1 MNRLVALG
9 WRVVAVGNA
18 DQYVSRLTD
27 AGIEFEEV
35 TFNRSGLAPRQDSAA
50 LLRLT
55 RLYRRLKPDLI
66 HHCQGKPVILG
77 CAAARLCPSAKVV
90 NTITG
95 LGHAFIAG
103 GPLRRLACSGYRHT
117 LGRAARTIFE
127 NIDDLQLFVNERLV
141 SKDTTQLMVFSGI
154 DVERF
159 RPTHCQHT
167 DPYVVSMPAR
177 LLWEKGVAE
186 FVEAARICR
195 DELPN
200 VRFQLAG
207 EVDQEHPSRIDRAQ
221 VDQWVAEGLIEYS
234 GYVHDMRELY
244 AQTTVVVLPS
254 YREGVPRVLLEASA
268 CGIPIVTCDTPGCR
282 VAIKDQRTGLMV
294 PPKDPKSLAGAILKL
309 LSNAELRSRMGQ
321 AGRQFVEE
329 HFDQR
334 VIADRHL
341 ELYRQI
347 GIQID
352 DSQRR
357 STYRVLVA

>member
-1 MNRLVALG
+1 
-9 WRVVAVGNA
+9 
-18 DQYVSRLTD
+18 
-27 AGIEFEEV
+27 
-35 TFNRSGLAPRQDSAA
+35 
-50 LLRLT
+50 
-55 RLYRRLKPDLI
+55 
-66 HHCQGKPVILG
+66 
-77 CAAARLCPSAKVV
+77 
-90 NTITG
+90 
-95 LGHAFIAG
+95 
-103 GPLRRLACSGYRHT
+103 
-117 LGRAARTIFE
+117 
-127 NIDDLQLFVNERLV
+127 
-141 SKDTTQLMVFSGI
+141 
-154 DVERF
+154 
-159 RPTHCQHT
+159 
-167 DPYVVSMPAR
+167 

-234 GYVHDMRELY
+234 GYVRDMRELY